1 MYLVER
7 VQCCP
12 VGDQSAGKVKAFLTG
27 EACLRREGCVRDT
40 HRLPEWV
47 FFLEGSLARQG
58 ATQQRRAMILT
69 STTLIHDPQ
78 PTPSFGFQPGARD
91 VQETAEDKVACLGQ
105 AVGPTESDTES
116 RDMLRHG
123 LTGWKQEV
131 GMSACTCCTV

>member
-47 FFLEGSLARQG
+47 FFSEGSLARQG
-58 ATQQRRAMILT
+58 ATQQRQAMILT
-69 STTLIHDPQ
+69 STNSHQRSTAA
-78 PTPSFGFQPGARD
+78 PTWFSARRKGRSSD
-91 VQETAEDKVACLGQ
+91 VQATTGDI
-105 AVGPTESDTES
+105 
-116 RDMLRHG
+116 G
-123 LTGWKQEV
+123 LTWAGKDP
-131 GMSACTCCTV
+131 SR